1 MKPYPK
7 TWPGEGVPFR
17 TDSSRKK
24 AMTFKSHIQPLVAR
38 GISTVQQIGLFVP
51 SRTVSLQEFQNM
63 VDILDDPLGIDPVQE
78 SRRLLAAC
86 LRIRKVLH
94 RSTLSRNS
102 VISIANI
109 VKKIETICIGEVQM
123 TLKIQAPIVRKSKWH
138 PFHKKVSE

>member
-1 MKPYPK
+1 
-7 TWPGEGVPFR
+7 
-17 TDSSRKK
+17 
-24 AMTFKSHIQPLVAR
+24 MTFKSHIRPLVAR
-38 GISTVQQIGLFVP
+38 GIDTVRQIGLIIP

-86 LRIRKVLH
+86 LRIRKALH

-123 TLKIQAPIVRKSKWH
+123 TLKIQAPIVKKSKWR
-138 PFHKKVSE
+138 PLIGSHK